1 MITLFSKIEVA
12 GDLDWSGFSG
22 VSVERSLTRV
32 GLGEGSL
39 RQRIEET
46 FTDILC
52 KVEQRNGAAAGR
64 EIEVKSRALFGLV

>member
-1 MITLFSKIEVA
+1 M
-12 GDLDWSGFSG
+12 
-22 VSVERSLTRV
+22 
-32 GLGEGSL
+32 

-52 KVEQRNGAAAGR
+52 KVEQRNGVAAGR

>member
-1 MITLFSKIEVA
+1 MGICGEKSHY
-12 GDLDWSGFSG
+12 SGFRR
-22 VSVERSLTRV
+22 EQE
-32 GLGEGSL
+32 EGSL

-46 FTDILC
+46 FMDILC